1 MNPEQYKKLYGHDPS
16 PELMEA
22 WESGPSL
29 ATNKRFEDMPIR
41 GALYNAITDAGLST
55 EGRERKDREYRDA
68 QARVPG
74 FSNTRTLEGF
84 TDPGL
89 LVRGLGDVAS
99 GWLDPTRDPTKGEY
113 AFGLLDALGLG
124 GAKVLGTV
132 GKEALGAFRANMPN
146 LLEFTSRN
154 RLVQPPEPGASVGEN
169 IAKMAGY
176 TPPGGH
182 PEQRVSFYSGNPIAT
197 AASLAEGLYRGTKS
211 YVKQLYNL
219 SDSHRWGTKK
229 VSRLQVDGIKKH
241 FETSESVMAD
251 PKSWVTDKSGV
262 TKLTTKAKAALKR
275 SEKTV
280 AGDLNT
286 MYALAEREGYEISDV
301 VRAWGD
307 IHWDTSRH
315 INSVDLAPQLRDL
328 KSVSADAAP
337 TENSA
342 LIADMMN
349 NIWEM
354 GDDYVLAIQKPRKSS
369 GAAAS
374 TSDAQMSTVYADAAK
389 AYHAGAR
396 TADEFRAAGIKSKHI
411 IDGENGSVLI
421 QYSSDR
427 MSDLFKGGFNA
438 IAELTPNGKT
448 TFWVSDKFDLL
459 KGPAQAVMEV
469 GMAKRLLTIMNPKT
483 IRTPV
488 IGAGKGAPTKRKIKK
503 ADAIPIKAQEEAAMK
518 DMIADQDI
526 SALYKTRFLAS
537 RYGLPAVAAGGMLPD
552 KNKRAQ

>member
-1 MNPEQYKKLYGHDPS
+1 MTPEEYEKLYGYAPS
-16 PELMEA
+16 QELQDA
-22 WESGPSL
+22 WASGPQAVQSYKDKPIAEAIHAVVEPFTTRGVMGDPDDAEFASGIGGMNRGWGSL
-29 ATNKRFEDMPIR
+29 LNPSVMVS
-41 GALYNAITDAGLST
+41 GAANVVDNWANPAAENSLLDYIWGGL
-55 EGRERKDREYRDA
+55 
-68 QARVPG
+68 
-74 FSNTRTLEGF
+74 
-84 TDPGL
+84 
-89 LVRGLGDVAS
+89 DVAA
-99 GWLDPTRDPTKGEY
+99 PV
-113 AFGLLDALGLG
+113 
-124 GAKVLGTV
+124 AKAAKPL
-132 GKEALGAFRANMPN
+132 AQAFRANMPN
-146 LLEFTSRN
+146 LLESASRS
-154 RLVQPPEPGASVGEN
+154 RFVQPPEPGESIGETL
-169 IAKMAGY
+169 AKAARY
-176 TPPGGH
+176 TPPGGF

-197 AASLAEGLYRGTKS
+197 AASLGEGLYRGAKS
-211 YVKQLYNL
+211 FVKQLYNL
-219 SDSHRWGTKK
+219 SDSHRWGTTK

-354 GDDYVLAIQKPRKSS
+354 GDDYIVAIQKPRKSS

-396 TADEFRAAGIKSKHI
+396 TADEFKAAGIKARTV
-411 IDGENGSVLI
+411 DGENGSVLI

-427 MSDLFKGGFNA
+427 KSDLFKGGFNA
-438 IAELTPNGKT
+438 IAELTPDGRT

-483 IRTPV
+483 IRPPV

-503 ADAIPIKAQEEAAMK
+503 AEAIPVAAQEEAAMK
-518 DMIADQDI
+518 AMIADQDI

-537 RYGLPAVAAGGMLPD
+537 RYGLPAVAAGAMLPD

>member
-1 MNPEQYKKLYGHDPS
+1 MTPEEFKLRYGYEPSQELQDAWASGTQATKSFDSPVRETIHAVVDPLTTRRVMGTQDAS
-16 PELMEA
+16 EDASALGGVRPGMAAMLDPRLYA
-22 WESGPSL
+22 SGVGDVISKLSSETDDPGSL
-29 ATNKRFEDMPIR
+29 DWGIA
-41 GALYNAITDAGLST
+41 ALDAGPLAWT
-55 EGRERKDREYRDA
+55 KA
-68 QARVPG
+68 LKPG
-74 FSNTRTLEGF
+74 FQ
-84 TDPGL
+84 
-89 LVRGLGDVAS
+89 
-99 GWLDPTRDPTKGEY
+99 
-113 AFGLLDALGLG
+113 
-124 GAKVLGTV
+124 
-132 GKEALGAFRANMPN
+132 AFRANMPN
-146 LLEFTSRN
+146 LLESASRS
-154 RLVQPPEPGASVGEN
+154 RFVQPPGASIGETLTN
-169 IAKMAGY
+169 LARH
-176 TPPGGH
+176 TPPGGF
-182 PEQRVSFYSGNPIAT
+182 PKQRVSFYSGNPIAT
-197 AASLAEGLYRGTKS
+197 AASLGEGLYRGTKS
-211 YVKQLYNL
+211 FVKQLYNL

-241 FETSESVMAD
+241 FETGESVMTN

-262 TKLTTKAKAALKR
+262 TKLTTKAKETLKR

-315 INSVDLAPQLRDL
+315 INSVDLAPQLRNL

-349 NIWEM
+349 DIWKM
-354 GDDYVLAIQKPRKSS
+354 GDDYIVAVQKPRKSS

-374 TSDAQMSTVYADAAK
+374 TSDAQMSDVYADAAK

-427 MSDLFKGGFNA
+427 KSDLFKGGFNA
-438 IAELTPNGKT
+438 IAELTPDGKT

-488 IGAGKGAPTKRKIKK
+488 IGAGKGAPTKRAVKK
-503 ADAIPIKAQEEAAMK
+503 AEAIPIKAQEEAAMK
-518 DMIADQDI
+518 AMIADQDI
-526 SALYKTRFLAS
+526 PARYKARFLAT
-537 RYGLPAVAAGGMLPD
+537 RYGLPAVAAGAMLPD
-552 KNKRAQ
+552 RKKRAQ